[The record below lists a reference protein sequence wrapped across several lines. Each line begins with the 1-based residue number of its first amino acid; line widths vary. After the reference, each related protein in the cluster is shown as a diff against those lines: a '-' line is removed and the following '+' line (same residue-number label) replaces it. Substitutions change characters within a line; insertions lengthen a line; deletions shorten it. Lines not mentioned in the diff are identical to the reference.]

1 MNCDQFHSGINP
13 YLDDE
18 LEASSRVPFE
28 AHRESCRDCDAAL
41 GKRREL
47 RQQLRSM
54 PVPPPEEG
62 FLDSVAGQAIVELQ
76 RNESKFWLSAGIG
89 GAVAASLV
97 AWLVLTLPAG
107 LPTPPAS
114 TDLETV
120 TIALNTEK
128 VFRLTFESERELQS
142 ASLTVELPAGTEI
155 VGYEGR
161 NPVRWSTN
169 IQPGT
174 NILELPVIV
183 RSGSG
188 GPVLAKIEHE
198 GKDKSFRFAI
208 EVT

>member
-62 FLDSVAGQAIVELQ
+62 FLDSVAGQAIVETQ
-76 RNESKFWLSAGIG
+76 RNESRFWLSAGIG
-89 GAVAASLV
+89 GVVAASV
-97 AWLVLTLPAG
+97 IGWLVLTLPAG
-107 LPTPPAS
+107 MPTPPAS

-120 TIALNTEK
+120 SIALNTEK
-128 VFRLTFESERELQS
+128 TFRLTFESERELRS
-142 ASLTVELPAGTEI
+142 ARLTVELPDGTEI

-161 NPVRWSTN
+161 NSVRWSTD

-174 NILELPVIV
+174 NVLELPVIV
-183 RSGSG
+183 RSGTG
-188 GPVLAKIEHE
+188 GPVLAKIEHQ